1 MRKLVFICVLIFSLP
16 FQLHA
21 GVPYAEILADPD
33 NIELNQKY
41 AVEQLEAGNAKGA
54 LAAIE
59 RVLAAQPTDLTARL
73 FRARILMARGSDLQA
88 DSELQALSKLPL
100 PDAEARM
107 VANMRDQISTRR
119 RAWQHM
125 LTLGLGLV
133 DSDNVNNYPA
143 SGMVTLQ
150 SQESSYSTFDIA
162 GNEFKEKLDD
172 QATTYNVSHL
182 SIYDPQL
189 QTIDQ
194 IFANFAVAGSE
205 EGDTGYLAYQSLN
218 ASLGV
223 RMRLGETIVTPRVS
237 FSDIDNDFELL
248 GDLNITSYGLDAYRK
263 ISDALQASGG
273 LSYVERGYEGAKS
286 TRDGNTMGISAG
298 INYLLS
304 PRTNI
309 SFSAN
314 YQRVDAD
321 TDADQD
327 KSVIAGQI
335 GLSTMPANGHIVSL
349 AAIYSDAQH
358 DNKYSGS
365 IGALSSGKQRGDQ
378 VTSYRLNYTVLGQS
392 LATQLRNFRLQ
403 AGYNF
408 SDTRS
413 NLTDFTND
421 NRSFTLTL
429 SYMFSY

>member
-73 FRARILMARGSDLQA
+73 FRARILMALGSDLQA

-150 SQESSYSTFDIA
+150 SQESS
-162 GNEFKEKLDD
+162 
-172 QATTYNVSHL
+172 
-182 SIYDPQL
+182 
-189 QTIDQ
+189 
-194 IFANFAVAGSE
+194 
-205 EGDTGYLAYQSLN
+205 
-218 ASLGV
+218 
-223 RMRLGETIVTPRVS
+223 
-237 FSDIDNDFELL
+237 
-248 GDLNITSYGLDAYRK
+248 
-263 ISDALQASGG
+263 
-273 LSYVERGYEGAKS
+273 
-286 TRDGNTMGISAG
+286 
-298 INYLLS
+298 
-304 PRTNI
+304 
-309 SFSAN
+309 
-314 YQRVDAD
+314 
-321 TDADQD
+321 
-327 KSVIAGQI
+327 
-335 GLSTMPANGHIVSL
+335 
-349 AAIYSDAQH
+349 
-358 DNKYSGS
+358 
-365 IGALSSGKQRGDQ
+365 
-378 VTSYRLNYTVLGQS
+378 
-392 LATQLRNFRLQ
+392 
-403 AGYNF
+403 
-408 SDTRS
+408 
-413 NLTDFTND
+413 
-421 NRSFTLTL
+421 
-429 SYMFSY
+429 